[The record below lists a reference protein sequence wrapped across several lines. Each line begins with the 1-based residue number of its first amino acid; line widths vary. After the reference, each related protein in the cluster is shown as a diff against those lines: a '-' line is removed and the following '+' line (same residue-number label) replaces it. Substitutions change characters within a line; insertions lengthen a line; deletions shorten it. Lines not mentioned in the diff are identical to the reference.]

1 MSNVNH
7 TITRKGVQSA
17 IDELM
22 TKKVHCNY
30 DFFMNIFSFAMLEII
45 ILAK

>member
-7 TITRKGVQSA
+7 TITRKGIQNA

-22 TKKVHCNY
+22 TKKVHCKYEFSLKRFHLALILFY
-30 DFFMNIFSFAMLEII
+30 DSI
-45 ILAK
+45 